1 MESKSKI
8 AFHFYCAPSDIAE
21 IIYHSLE
28 VFLLSLFSVGSSKYV
43 ELLERFRTCYLCADG
58 VQVACVK
65 VDSSSQEVDSYRLLN
80 LKQFLAV
87 FRSLQTQTAAL
98 REDQVG

>member
-1 MESKSKI
+1 M
-8 AFHFYCAPSDIAE
+8 
-21 IIYHSLE
+21 
-28 VFLLSLFSVGSSKYV
+28 
-43 ELLERFRTCYLCADG
+43 
-58 VQVACVK
+58 ACVK

>member
-1 MESKSKI
+1 MESKCKI
-8 AFHFYCAPSDIAE
+8 AFNFYCAPSDIAE
-21 IIYHSLE
+21 IIYHS
-28 VFLLSLFSVGSSKYV
+28 LSLFSVGSSKYV